1 MNHRDDV
8 LNKIIIRGGN
18 DRAVFCKV
26 FLTGSGA
33 EYLYLQEN
41 ESAYRAATVPF
52 QQLDRQVNR
61 GGATK
66 YSLLCLAGLSARS
79 CGRFSS
85 RLLNVLILND

>member
-18 DRAVFCKV
+18 DRTVFV
-26 FLTGSGA
+26 RFFNRIRA

-52 QQLDRQVNR
+52 QQLDRQANR
-61 GGATK
+61 GGCCK
-66 YSLLCLAGLSARS
+66 IQPLVLPGLVHEVGA
-79 CGRFSS
+79 
-85 RLLNVLILND
+85 LQQQIA